1 MSNAFA
7 PTRGKSIAP
16 TATSSSGSTA
26 VSIDQTS
33 RDIRVLNKGT
43 VGVYITWYNSLK
55 VGSSTAPDA
64 TSADMWLEPGAIEVF
79 NKFDADTIKLL
90 SSGADCTVRITPGLG
105 E

>member
-1 MSNAFA
+1 MSSAFA

-26 VSIDQTS
+26 VAIDATS
-33 RDIRVLNKGT
+33 NAIRVINKGT
-43 VGVYITWYNSLK
+43 VGTYITWYNSLT

-64 TSADMWLEPGAIEVF
+64 TSADMWLEPGAVEVF
-79 NKFDADTIKLL
+79 TKFDADTIKLL
-90 SSGADCTVRITPGLG
+90 SSGADCTIRITPGMG